1 MSIASD
7 DKARQKEK
15 GFALVIG
22 GSGGLGAA
30 ICRQI
35 ARDGSDVALTY
46 RSNTAAAE
54 AVAEEIRAAGR
65 DAEIAR
71 LDLVDAAAVTAFVDD
86 VVARRGTLASVVYA
100 SGPSLRLGYV
110 HQISPESWSDIFR
123 ADVDGCF
130 HLFRAC
136 LPHLR
141 RQQAGNLVAVITSAV
156 DRPPPRDILS
166 AAPKAA
172 IQALVRGIA
181 REEGRSGIRANCVA
195 PGWMDVGLGRE
206 LTERGDH
213 AKYIEQTL
221 AAIPLRRAGTGEDV
235 AQCVSFLLSERASY
249 ITGVTIPVS
258 GGLQL

>member
-1 MSIASD
+1 M
-7 DKARQKEK
+7 ARS
-15 GFALVIG
+15 FAIVVG

-46 RSNTAAAE
+46 RSNVASAE
-54 AVAEEIRAAGR
+54 AVAEQIRDEGR
-65 DAEIAR
+65 EAEIAR
-71 LDLVDAAAVTAFVDD
+71 LDLVDAAAVAAFVDD
-86 VVARRGTLASVVYA
+86 VVARRGTLGAVVYA
-100 SGPSLRLGYV
+100 AGPSLHLGYIN
-110 HQISPESWSDIFR
+110 QITPESWSSIFR

-130 HLFRAC
+130 HLLRAC

-141 RQQAGNLVAVITSAV
+141 RQKSGNIVAVITSAV

-213 AKYIEQTL
+213 AAYIEATL
-221 AAIPLRRAGTGEDV
+221 AAIPLRRAGTADDV
-235 AQCVSFLLSERASY
+235 AHAVSFLLSERAAY
-249 ITGVTIPVS
+249 VTGVTIPVS